1 MTALQSLVP
10 SWLRGNENDGRDFT
24 IGGGGGGGATRP
36 SDGTMPPIPVAVI
49 PQSQTLPSEASQQDE
64 DKIIFGRAAVMLEQ
78 LKRDREDAQRR
89 EQELQIQITETLLA
103 RQADAKK
110 IDFLEL
116 DNAELRNNIANLQA
130 QVEEYRTF
138 MGKLKQNFDTF
149 GIKSKQKTPRKK
161 RRKIEITES
170 PPHEPMQEK

>member
-10 SWLRGNENDGRDFT
+10 NWLRRGEDDIDDYT
-24 IGGGGGGGATRP
+24 LPPTPPPIA
-36 SDGTMPPIPVAVI
+36 TMPPPNVPPEI
-49 PQSQTLPSEASQQDE
+49 SRHDE
-64 DKIIFGRAAVMLEQ
+64 DKVIFGRAAVMLEQ
-78 LKRDREDAQRR
+78 LKRDREAAQRR

-110 IDFLEL
+110 IDFIELE
-116 DNAELRNNIANLQA
+116 NAELRNNIANLQA

-149 GIKSKQKTPRKK
+149 GIKSKPKMPRKK

-170 PPHEPMQEK
+170 RSHEPAAQEK